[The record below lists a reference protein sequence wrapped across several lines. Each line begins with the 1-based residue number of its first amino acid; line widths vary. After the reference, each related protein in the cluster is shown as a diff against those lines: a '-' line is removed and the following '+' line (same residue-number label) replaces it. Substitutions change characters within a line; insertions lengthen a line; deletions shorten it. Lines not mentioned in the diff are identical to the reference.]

1 MKLAGVSED
10 RIPADRALTHDE
22 FDKLL
27 RDIRAGFEGMEGKN
41 PENNRDYAQV
51 RSLDAIWAWG
61 SLCWPTLKSFGGS
74 VIAEDGSVKFN
85 TEENIAAATYLRE
98 LVKDELT
105 FGSGSTKHAN
115 FINQLTALCFE
126 TRAVLTDLIDRTV
139 DGVPGI
145 LPEDL
150 GVAPMPN
157 LGKEENYAIGAGCSG
172 YSMYR
177 YAGKS
182 HGGVGVSQI
191 HGERKGTERLL
202 LHGQRHS
209 LQ

>member
-1 MKLAGVSED
+1 
-10 RIPADRALTHDE
+10 
-22 FDKLL
+22 
-27 RDIRAGFEGMEGKN
+27 MEGKN

-177 YAGKS
+177 YAENPTEAWAFLKFMAS
-182 HGGVGVSQI
+182 
-191 HGERKGTERLL
+191 EKGQNAFCST
-202 LHGQRHS
+202 GNGIPAN
-209 LQ
+209 